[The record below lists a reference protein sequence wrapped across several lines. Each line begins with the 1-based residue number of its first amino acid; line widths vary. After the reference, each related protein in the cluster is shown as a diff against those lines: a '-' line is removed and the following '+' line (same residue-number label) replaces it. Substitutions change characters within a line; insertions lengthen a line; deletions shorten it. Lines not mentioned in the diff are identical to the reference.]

1 MSILIIRG
9 CCRCKGDS
17 GDTGGGGGGGD
28 DGGVVVIRMFSTTGF
43 STNAFSKDA
52 CASLVTHTIRIAAK
66 EQGKNGEIHN

>member
-17 GDTGGGGGGGD
+17 GDTGGGGGGD
-28 DGGVVVIRMFSTTGF
+28 DGGVVMIRMFSTTVF
-43 STNAFSKDA
+43 STNALSKYA
-52 CASLVTHTIRIAAK
+52 CVSLVTHTIRIAAK